1 MTADVSGAQPKVT
14 RTLNGEIFARVRAD
28 ILAGHLR
35 PGSRLRPAELAQE
48 HSVSLSVVREA
59 LTRLAEQELVHWVP
73 QTGFRV
79 APLSVEDLKDLT
91 SVRLDIEVLAIRYA
105 VQRGDVT
112 WESRVLAAH
121 HVLERTPQFDPEDP
135 DRFTEEW
142 VEAHANFHNTVLSG
156 CESRRLIDIAASLR
170 DGAELYRRW
179 SHALAHDYDRD
190 IPAEHRSV
198 LRAVLERDEGAAA
211 EALAEHIRHT
221 TDVLLDDVI
230 VEGN

>member
-1 MTADVSGAQPKVT
+1 MNPDTSSPQPRVM
-14 RTLNGEIFARVRAD
+14 RTLNGEIFARVRSD

-35 PGSRLRPAELAQE
+35 PGARLRPAELAQE

-59 LTRLAEQELVHWVP
+59 LARLAEQELVDWVP

-79 APLSVEDLKDLT
+79 APLSVEDLTDLT
-91 SVRLDIEVLAIRYA
+91 NVRLDIEVLAIRYA

-112 WESRVLAAH
+112 WEGRVLAAH
-121 HVLERTPQFDPEDP
+121 HVLERTPQFVPDDPA
-135 DRFTEEW
+135 RFTEEW
-142 VEAHANFHNTVLSG
+142 VEAHANFHNLVLSG
-156 CESRRLIDIAASLR
+156 CESRRLIDIAAGLR

-198 LRAVLERDEGAAA
+198 LKAVLERDEDAAA
-211 EALAEHIRHT
+211 QALGDHIRHT
-221 TDVLLDDVI
+221 TDVLLYDI
-230 VEGN
+230 ESEGS

>member
-1 MTADVSGAQPKVT
+1 MT
-14 RTLNGEIFARVRAD
+14 TLNGEIFARVRSD

-35 PGSRLRPAELAQE
+35 PGARLRPAELAQE

-59 LTRLAEQELVHWVP
+59 LARLAEQELVDWVP
-73 QTGFRV
+73 HTGFRV

-91 SVRLDIEVLAIRYA
+91 DVRLDIEVLAIRYA

-112 WESRVLAAH
+112 WEGRVLAAH
-121 HVLERTPQFDPEDP
+121 HVLERTPQFDPDDP

-142 VEAHANFHNTVLSG
+142 VEAHATFHNTVLSG
-156 CESRRLIDIAASLR
+156 CESRRLIDIAAGLR

-179 SHALAHDYDRD
+179 SHALTQDYDRD

-198 LRAVLERDEGAAA
+198 LNAVLERDEAAA
-211 EALAEHIRHT
+211 VQALHEHIRHT
-221 TDVLLDDVI
+221 TDVLLDDVEAI
-230 VEGN
+230 SP

>member
-1 MTADVSGAQPKVT
+1 M
-14 RTLNGEIFARVRAD
+14 RTLNGEIFARVRSD

-35 PGSRLRPAELAQE
+35 PGARLRPGELAQE

-59 LTRLAEQELVHWVP
+59 LARLAEQELVDWVP

-79 APLSVEDLKDLT
+79 TPLSVEDLKDLT
-91 SVRLDIEVLAIRYA
+91 NVRLDIEVLAIRYA

-121 HVLERTPQFDPEDP
+121 HVLERTPQFDRDDP

-156 CESRRLIDIAASLR
+156 CESRRLIDIAAGLR

-198 LRAVLERDEGAAA
+198 LKAVLERDEDAAA
-211 EALAEHIRHT
+211 KALAEHVRHT
-221 TDVLLDDVI
+221 TDVLLDDV
-230 VEGN
+230 EAESP